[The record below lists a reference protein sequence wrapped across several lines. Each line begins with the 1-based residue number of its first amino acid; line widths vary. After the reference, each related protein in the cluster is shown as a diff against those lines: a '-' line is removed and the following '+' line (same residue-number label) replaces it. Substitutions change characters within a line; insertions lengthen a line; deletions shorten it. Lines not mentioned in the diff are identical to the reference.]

1 MKQNGEKFMTKI
13 KSKKDE
19 KSLLKVKTGSVEE
32 FFSTVGSTMR
42 SADKGE
48 AIKPHIKTLSFE
60 DPMEMLRFL
69 STAKLKLIHRIRQQ
83 PDSITNLAKDTH
95 RKVSAVTRDINEL
108 EKVGIVQSHSVIN
121 PGHGRH
127 KIIELTATQLKLE
140 ASI

>member
-1 MKQNGEKFMTKI
+1 MTNI
-13 KSKKDE
+13 KSKKTDE
-19 KSLLKVKTGSVEE
+19 SLLKVKTGSVDE
-32 FFSTVGSTMR
+32 FFSTVESVMR

-48 AIKPHIKTLSFE
+48 KIKPRIKTLTFE

-69 STAKLKLIHRIRQQ
+69 STAKLKLINRIRQQ
-83 PDSITNLAKDTH
+83 PDSISNLAKDTH

-108 EKVGIVQSHSVIN
+108 EKVGIVQTHSVIN

-127 KIIELTATQLKLE
+127 KIIELTASKLKLE